1 MAYEFVVVE
10 TLEGGV
16 GVVTLNR
23 PEVLNALSRGLVQE
37 LDEALMTL
45 DGDPHVGCIVVTGA
59 GEKAFSSGADI
70 HEAVARG
77 REEGHLT
84 RSGWQRANLRKPTIA
99 ALNGLVYG
107 GGTMIACELD
117 IRIGCERTRFRF
129 LQSSVGRLGPT
140 WTLPLIVGL
149 PKAKELMFTARV
161 VGAEEA
167 FQIGLLNQ
175 FVPSD
180 KLLETAVAM
189 GRQIAA
195 NRPEAV
201 QGIKRLIGEHIGR
214 SWEEMLDAER
224 GYRTNLEPPPPT
236 EAFKDFLA
244 NKQRRMRA
252 G

>member
-1 MAYEFVVVE
+1 MVHDYILVDR
-10 TLEGGV
+10 LEGGV

-23 PEVLNALSRGLVQE
+23 PEVLNALSSGLVHE
-37 LDEALMTL
+37 LDEALMAL
-45 DGDPHVGCIVVTGA
+45 DGDPSIACIVVTGA

-84 RSGWQRANLRKPTIA
+84 EFGWQRANLRKPTIA

-117 IRIGCERTRFRF
+117 IRVGCERTRFRF

-149 PKAKELMFTARV
+149 PRAKELLFTARV

-167 FQIGLLNQ
+167 LQMGLLNQ
-175 FVPSD
+175 LVPSD
-180 KLLETAVAM
+180 KLLETALSM
-189 GRQIAA
+189 GRQIAG
-195 NRPEAV
+195 NKPEAV
-201 QGIKRLIGEHIGR
+201 QGIKQLIGEHVGR
-214 SWEEMLDAER
+214 SWTEMLEAER
-224 GYRTNLEPPPPT
+224 GYGTNLEPPPPT

-244 NKQRRMRA
+244 SKRRRRA

>member
-1 MAYEFVVVE
+1 MAYEFILTE
-10 TLEGGV
+10 TLDGGV
-16 GVVTLNR
+16 GLITLNR

-37 LDEALMTL
+37 LDEGLLAF
-45 DGDPHVGCIVVTGA
+45 DEDPDIRCIVVTGA

-84 RSGWQRANLRKPTIA
+84 QLAWQRAHLKKPTIA
-99 ALNGLVYG
+99 ALNGLAYG
-107 GGTMIACELD
+107 GGTMLACELD

-149 PKAKELMFTARV
+149 PRARELLFTARV
-161 VGAEEA
+161 VSAEEA
-167 FQIGLLNQ
+167 FQMGLINQ
-175 FVPSD
+175 LVPAD

-189 GRQIAA
+189 ARQIAG
-195 NRPEAV
+195 NKPEAV
-201 QGIKRLIGEHIGR
+201 QGIKRLIGEHVGR
-214 SWEEMLDAER
+214 SWEEMLEAER

-244 NKQRRMRA
+244 SKRRTRA